1 MTQSQ
6 EQLDEE
12 DKGNAVLEALARME
26 KKLDKLDCI
35 EKDIKSIND
44 RLGKFNERV
53 KALEGQMDGQNTR
66 IQLAEDAIK
75 NQGSRLIEFEGRIM
89 NLERTSELM
98 EKKQLEYSVVLSGL
112 DFFQPTIKEIIR
124 PKDPNGRLSLVEK
137 IAIYLEAK
145 EIDVQY
151 CEIKDAQQINDTK
164 HMYLVTLTSKAAKIA
179 LLVGNKILR
188 QQNPPIY
195 ANEQLTKKTA
205 NIFKEARRLRRENL
219 LDSTWTRNG
228 ELFIRYT
235 LLDREHVEKIISIEH
250 LHNVLRIQT
259 RKRNGEPTNMA
270 MP

>member
-1 MTQSQ
+1 MDKS
-6 EQLDEE
+6 EQFQTR
-12 DKGNAVLEALARME
+12 KSRLELYRFKSKTE
-26 KKLDKLDCI
+26 LFLVSLLVG
-35 EKDIKSIND
+35 KSIND
-44 RLGKFNERV
+44 RIGKFNERV

-151 CEIKDAQQINDTK
+151 CEIKDAQQINDT
-164 HMYLVTLTSKAAKIA
+164 
-179 LLVGNKILR
+179 
-188 QQNPPIY
+188 
-195 ANEQLTKKTA
+195 
-205 NIFKEARRLRRENL
+205 
-219 LDSTWTRNG
+219 
-228 ELFIRYT
+228 
-235 LLDREHVEKIISIEH
+235 
-250 LHNVLRIQT
+250 
-259 RKRNGEPTNMA
+259 
-270 MP
+270 